1 MAQKFYAE
9 RQKTLRLLLNQDA
22 SQMSETANERVDKED
37 LHLYNSQTAEEQET
51 EERREVEE
59 G

>member
-22 SQMSETANERVDKED
+22 SQISETANERVDKED